1 MGFFKRFVKAITNPT
16 TLIMAAVAV
25 ALAPATGGA
34 SLSLLS
40 SAAFWTNVAITAA
53 VMAGAQALSAPPKL
67 PSFSDFIGELQGRT
81 QMIKQPTVPR
91 RVIYG
96 KARVSGVLGF
106 IESTNDDQ
114 HLHMIIMLAG
124 HEVNS
129 IGTIYVNDE
138 EFELNSQSSENL
150 NFFSQIKSKFNT
162 IVRDTV
168 TDEIALEV
176 NESVKEIKQIKEK
189 ETQAP
194 IENEF
199 WTVQLGS
206 YRDLNNAK
214 GEIVSLRDLNFN
226 AYIKEDKVDDV
237 SEYKVRVGSELTRNM
252 AEEISSNLKM
262 NNYENQLVPYN

>member
-1 MGFFKRFVKAITNPT
+1 MEESLKHRILGTSIFVIFLSFIVPLVLDGNDQDEYLER
-16 TLIMAAVAV
+16 TLVKSDQIQN
-25 ALAPATGGA
+25 
-34 SLSLLS
+34 S
-40 SAAFWTNVAITAA
+40 S
-53 VMAGAQALSAPPKL
+53 
-67 PSFSDFIGELQGRT
+67 
-81 QMIKQPTVPR
+81 R
-91 RVIYG
+91 RVVEIY
-96 KARVSGVLGF
+96 L
-106 IESTNDDQ
+106 
-114 HLHMIIMLAG
+114 
-124 HEVNS
+124 
-129 IGTIYVNDE
+129 NDE

-150 NFFSQIKSKFNT
+150 NFFSQIKSKFNAIT
-162 IVRDTV
+162 RDTV

-189 ETQAP
+189 EIQAP

-226 AYIKEDKVDDV
+226 AYIKEDKMGDV
-237 SEYKVRVGSELTRNM
+237 SEYKVRVGSELTRNT

>member
-1 MGFFKRFVKAITNPT
+1 MEESLKHRILGTSIFVIFLSFIVPLVLDGNDQDEYLER
-16 TLIMAAVAV
+16 TLVKSDQIEN
-25 ALAPATGGA
+25 
-34 SLSLLS
+34 S
-40 SAAFWTNVAITAA
+40 S
-53 VMAGAQALSAPPKL
+53 
-67 PSFSDFIGELQGRT
+67 
-81 QMIKQPTVPR
+81 R
-91 RVIYG
+91 RVVEI
-96 KARVSGVLGF
+96 
-106 IESTNDDQ
+106 
-114 HLHMIIMLAG
+114 HL
-124 HEVNS
+124 
-129 IGTIYVNDE
+129 NDE

-162 IVRDTV
+162 IERDTV

-226 AYIKEDKVDDV
+226 AYIKEDKVGDV

-262 NNYENQLVPYN
+262 SNYENQLVPYN

>member
-1 MGFFKRFVKAITNPT
+1 MKMEESLKHRILGTSIFVIFLSFIVPLVLDGNDQDEYLER
-16 TLIMAAVAV
+16 TLVKSDQIEN
-25 ALAPATGGA
+25 
-34 SLSLLS
+34 S
-40 SAAFWTNVAITAA
+40 S
-53 VMAGAQALSAPPKL
+53 
-67 PSFSDFIGELQGRT
+67 
-81 QMIKQPTVPR
+81 R
-91 RVIYG
+91 RVVEIY
-96 KARVSGVLGF
+96 L
-106 IESTNDDQ
+106 
-114 HLHMIIMLAG
+114 
-124 HEVNS
+124 
-129 IGTIYVNDE
+129 NDE

-162 IVRDTV
+162 IERDTV

-226 AYIKEDKVDDV
+226 AYIKEDKVGDV
-237 SEYKVRVGSELTRNM
+237 SEYKVRVGSELTINM

-262 NNYENQLVPYN
+262 SNYENQLVPYN

>member
-1 MGFFKRFVKAITNPT
+1 MKMEKSLKHRILGTSIFVIFLSFIVPLVLDGNDQDEYLER
-16 TLIMAAVAV
+16 TLVKSDQIEN
-25 ALAPATGGA
+25 
-34 SLSLLS
+34 S
-40 SAAFWTNVAITAA
+40 S
-53 VMAGAQALSAPPKL
+53 
-67 PSFSDFIGELQGRT
+67 
-81 QMIKQPTVPR
+81 R
-91 RVIYG
+91 RVVEIY
-96 KARVSGVLGF
+96 L
-106 IESTNDDQ
+106 
-114 HLHMIIMLAG
+114 
-124 HEVNS
+124 
-129 IGTIYVNDE
+129 NDE

-150 NFFSQIKSKFNT
+150 NLFSQIKSKFNAIT
-162 IVRDTV
+162 RDTV

-226 AYIKEDKVDDV
+226 AYIKEDKVGDV
-237 SEYKVRVGSELTRNM
+237 SEYKVRVGSELTINM

-262 NNYENQLVPYN
+262 SNYENQLVPYN

>member
-1 MGFFKRFVKAITNPT
+1 MEESLKHRILGTSIFVIFLSFIVPLVLDGNDQDEYLER
-16 TLIMAAVAV
+16 TLVKSDQIEN
-25 ALAPATGGA
+25 
-34 SLSLLS
+34 S
-40 SAAFWTNVAITAA
+40 S
-53 VMAGAQALSAPPKL
+53 
-67 PSFSDFIGELQGRT
+67 
-81 QMIKQPTVPR
+81 R
-91 RVIYG
+91 RVVEIY
-96 KARVSGVLGF
+96 L
-106 IESTNDDQ
+106 
-114 HLHMIIMLAG
+114 
-124 HEVNS
+124 
-129 IGTIYVNDE
+129 NDE

-162 IVRDTV
+162 IERDTV

-176 NESVKEIKQIKEK
+176 NESVEKIKEIKGKEI
-189 ETQAP
+189 QAS

-226 AYIKEDKVDDV
+226 AYIKEDKVGDV

-262 NNYENQLVPYN
+262 SNYENQLVPYN

>member
-1 MGFFKRFVKAITNPT
+1 MKIEESLKHRILGTSIFVIFLSFIVPLVLDGNDQDDYLEK
-16 TLIMAAVAV
+16 TLVKSDQIEN
-25 ALAPATGGA
+25 
-34 SLSLLS
+34 S
-40 SAAFWTNVAITAA
+40 S
-53 VMAGAQALSAPPKL
+53 
-67 PSFSDFIGELQGRT
+67 
-81 QMIKQPTVPR
+81 R
-91 RVIYG
+91 RV
-96 KARVSGVLGF
+96 V
-106 IESTNDDQ
+106 E
-114 HLHMIIMLAG
+114 
-124 HEVNS
+124 
-129 IGTIYVNDE
+129 IYVNDE

-176 NESVKEIKQIKEK
+176 NESGEEIKEIKGKEI
-189 ETQAP
+189 QAS

>member
-1 MGFFKRFVKAITNPT
+1 MEESLKHRILGTSIFIIFLSFIVPLVLDGNDQDEYLERTLVKSDQIEN
-16 TLIMAAVAV
+16 
-25 ALAPATGGA
+25 
-34 SLSLLS
+34 S
-40 SAAFWTNVAITAA
+40 S
-53 VMAGAQALSAPPKL
+53 
-67 PSFSDFIGELQGRT
+67 
-81 QMIKQPTVPR
+81 R
-91 RVIYG
+91 RVVEIY
-96 KARVSGVLGF
+96 L
-106 IESTNDDQ
+106 
-114 HLHMIIMLAG
+114 
-124 HEVNS
+124 
-129 IGTIYVNDE
+129 NDE

-162 IVRDTV
+162 IERDTV

-226 AYIKEDKVDDV
+226 AYIKEDKVGDV

-262 NNYENQLVPYN
+262 SNYENQLVPYN

>member
-1 MGFFKRFVKAITNPT
+1 MEESLKHRILGTSIFVIFLSFIVPLVLDGNDQDEYLER
-16 TLIMAAVAV
+16 TLVKSDQIEN
-25 ALAPATGGA
+25 
-34 SLSLLS
+34 S
-40 SAAFWTNVAITAA
+40 S
-53 VMAGAQALSAPPKL
+53 
-67 PSFSDFIGELQGRT
+67 
-81 QMIKQPTVPR
+81 R
-91 RVIYG
+91 RVVEIY
-96 KARVSGVLGF
+96 L
-106 IESTNDDQ
+106 
-114 HLHMIIMLAG
+114 
-124 HEVNS
+124 
-129 IGTIYVNDE
+129 NDE

-176 NESVKEIKQIKEK
+176 NESLEEIKEIKGKEI
-189 ETQAP
+189 QAS

-226 AYIKEDKVDDV
+226 AYIKEDKVGDV
-237 SEYKVRVGSELTRNM
+237 SEYKVRVGSELTRNI
-252 AEEISSNLKM
+252 AEEISSNLEM

>member
-1 MGFFKRFVKAITNPT
+1 MEESLKHRILGTSIFVIFLSFIVPLVLDGNDQDEYLER
-16 TLIMAAVAV
+16 TLVKSDQIEN
-25 ALAPATGGA
+25 
-34 SLSLLS
+34 S
-40 SAAFWTNVAITAA
+40 S
-53 VMAGAQALSAPPKL
+53 
-67 PSFSDFIGELQGRT
+67 
-81 QMIKQPTVPR
+81 R
-91 RVIYG
+91 RVVEIY
-96 KARVSGVLGF
+96 L
-106 IESTNDDQ
+106 
-114 HLHMIIMLAG
+114 
-124 HEVNS
+124 
-129 IGTIYVNDE
+129 NDE

-162 IVRDTV
+162 ILRDTV

-176 NESVKEIKQIKEK
+176 NESAKEIIEIKEK
-189 ETQAP
+189 EIQAP

-226 AYIKEDKVDDV
+226 AYIKEDKVGDV

>member
-1 MGFFKRFVKAITNPT
+1 MKMEESLKHRILGTSIFIIFLSFIVPLVLDGNDQDEYLERTLVKSDQIEN
-16 TLIMAAVAV
+16 
-25 ALAPATGGA
+25 
-34 SLSLLS
+34 S
-40 SAAFWTNVAITAA
+40 S
-53 VMAGAQALSAPPKL
+53 
-67 PSFSDFIGELQGRT
+67 
-81 QMIKQPTVPR
+81 R
-91 RVIYG
+91 RVVEIY
-96 KARVSGVLGF
+96 L
-106 IESTNDDQ
+106 
-114 HLHMIIMLAG
+114 
-124 HEVNS
+124 
-129 IGTIYVNDE
+129 NDE

-162 IVRDTV
+162 IERDTV

-226 AYIKEDKVDDV
+226 AYIKEDKVGDV

-262 NNYENQLVPYN
+262 SNYENQLVPYN

>member
-1 MGFFKRFVKAITNPT
+1 MEESLKHRILGTSIFVIFLSFIVPLVLDGNDQDEYLER
-16 TLIMAAVAV
+16 TLVKSDQIEN
-25 ALAPATGGA
+25 
-34 SLSLLS
+34 S
-40 SAAFWTNVAITAA
+40 S
-53 VMAGAQALSAPPKL
+53 
-67 PSFSDFIGELQGRT
+67 
-81 QMIKQPTVPR
+81 R
-91 RVIYG
+91 RVVEIY
-96 KARVSGVLGF
+96 L
-106 IESTNDDQ
+106 
-114 HLHMIIMLAG
+114 
-124 HEVNS
+124 
-129 IGTIYVNDE
+129 NDE

-150 NFFSQIKSKFNT
+150 NFFSQIKSKFNAIT
-162 IVRDTV
+162 RDTV

-226 AYIKEDKVDDV
+226 AYIKEDKVGDV